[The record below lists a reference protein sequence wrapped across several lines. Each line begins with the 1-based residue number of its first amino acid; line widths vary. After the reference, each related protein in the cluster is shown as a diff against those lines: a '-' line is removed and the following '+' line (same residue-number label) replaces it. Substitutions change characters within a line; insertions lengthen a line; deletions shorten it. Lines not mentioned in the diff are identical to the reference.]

1 MKRVLFIVNPRSG
14 KGTIKYHIL
23 DILDIFS
30 KKDMDLTVHITQAR
44 LDACKIAME
53 EGGRYDLV
61 ILSGGDG
68 TLDEV
73 VTGLMRS
80 GQKRVLGYIPAGSTN
95 DFANSL
101 GIPKQMEQAA
111 RLITDGVP
119 FSCDIGKFNDN
130 YFVYVA
136 AFGMLTDVS
145 YQTRQDLK
153 NALGHA
159 AYVLEAM
166 KRMGTWRSS
175 HLYIECEEYTG
186 EGDYVFGMV
195 TNSDSVGGF
204 KGLPGKNVAL
214 NDGMFEVMLVHT
226 PKNLIE
232 WQEAISAVLFPDQ
245 KSEVVQRF
253 KTKHMVITSETPVA
267 WTRDGENGG
276 EHTRVELD
284 NMCQV
289 LEIMTPNDDEPV
301 PHGAAL

>member
-1 MKRVLFIVNPRSG
+1 M
-14 KGTIKYHIL
+14 
-23 DILDIFS
+23 
-30 KKDMDLTVHITQAR
+30 
-44 LDACKIAME
+44 
-53 EGGRYDLV
+53 
-61 ILSGGDG
+61 
-68 TLDEV
+68 
-73 VTGLMRS
+73 
-80 GQKRVLGYIPAGSTN
+80 
-95 DFANSL
+95 
-101 GIPKQMEQAA
+101 
-111 RLITDGVP
+111 
-119 FSCDIGKFNDN
+119 
-130 YFVYVA
+130 
-136 AFGMLTDVS
+136 
-145 YQTRQDLK
+145 K

-175 HLYIECEEYTG
+175 HLHVECEEYIG

-289 LEIMTPNDDEPV
+289 LEIMTPGDDEPV

>member
-1 MKRVLFIVNPRSG
+1 MEKLLFVYNPCSG
-14 KGTIKYHIL
+14 KGQIRGSLSQVIEVLSGKGYDVTIYPTK
-23 DILDIFS
+23 
-30 KKDMDLTVHITQAR
+30 R
-44 LDACKIAME
+44 ELDACETVEKRAGE
-53 EGGRYDLV
+53 FDLIV
-61 ILSGGDG
+61 CSGGDG

-73 VTGLMRS
+73 VTGLMHS
-80 GQKRVLGYIPAGSTN
+80 GEEKVLGYIPAGSTN

-111 RLITDGVP
+111 RLVTDGVP

-175 HLYIECEEYTG
+175 HLRIESEEYTG
-186 EGDYVFGMV
+186 EGEYVFGMV

-204 KGLPGKNVAL
+204 KGLPGRNISL
-214 NDGMFEVMLVHT
+214 NDGLFEVMLVRT
-226 PKNLIE
+226 PRNLME
-232 WQEAISAVLFPDQ
+232 WQEAISSVLFPDQ

-253 KTKHMVITSETPVA
+253 KTNHMVITSDVPVA

-284 NMCQV
+284 NLQQR
-289 LEIMTPNDDEPV
+289 LTIMAAQDDEALVHPV
-301 PHGAAL
+301 SL

>member
-1 MKRVLFIVNPRSG
+1 M
-14 KGTIKYHIL
+14 
-23 DILDIFS
+23 
-30 KKDMDLTVHITQAR
+30 
-44 LDACKIAME
+44 
-53 EGGRYDLV
+53 
-61 ILSGGDG
+61 
-68 TLDEV
+68 
-73 VTGLMRS
+73 
-80 GQKRVLGYIPAGSTN
+80 LGYIPAGSTN

-175 HLYIECEEYTG
+175 HLHVECEEYTG

-284 NMCQV
+284 NMRQV
-289 LEIMTPNDDEPV
+289 LEIMTPGDDEPV